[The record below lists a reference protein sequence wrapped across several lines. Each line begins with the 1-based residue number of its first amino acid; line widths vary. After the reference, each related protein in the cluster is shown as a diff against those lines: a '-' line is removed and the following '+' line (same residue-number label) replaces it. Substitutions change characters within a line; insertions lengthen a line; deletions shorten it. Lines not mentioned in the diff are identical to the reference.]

1 IKIKN
6 RSDFTVPVIVEEVKL
21 LERRSTITFLC
32 AEEEKRREEKGELKI
47 MENKGEGT
55 EAQKYIWEGAIPLQI
70 HLHESEVTNLPA
82 PPPAMHPRLT
92 YILGVEV
99 ARGIAVDS
107 LETEIKFEKWVMAM

>member
-1 IKIKN
+1 M
-6 RSDFTVPVIVEEVKL
+6 IVEEVKL

-70 HLHESEVTNLPA
+70 HLHESEVTTLPT
-82 PPPAMHPRLT
+82 PPPAMVLLFPILT
-92 YILGVEV
+92 MLS
-99 ARGIAVDS
+99 IALLLPLIHRFRFDECACVFFLNQFFDF
-107 LETEIKFEKWVMAM
+107 LNIQC